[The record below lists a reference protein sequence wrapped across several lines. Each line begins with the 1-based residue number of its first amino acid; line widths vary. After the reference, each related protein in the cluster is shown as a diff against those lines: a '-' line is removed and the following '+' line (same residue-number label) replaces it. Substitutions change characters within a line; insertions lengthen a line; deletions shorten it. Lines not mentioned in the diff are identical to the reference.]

1 MMLPLK
7 TLSYSNR
14 IGLLYISSSALLL
27 LLVFISIYQI
37 TSLNLYRTI
46 ENDLDFE
53 LQKHL
58 EEIKIENNQIQLIHK
73 EEWLEREHLGVE
85 VNPVFVTFLNA
96 QKQVLE
102 KSPNLKE
109 YQLEWMITKSPT
121 AYYDTLLENNPIRQK
136 QFEVFENQQLKGYVI
151 VAMSTKNTQMVLQKL
166 QNHLLWLY
174 PLVLLVLFLIARFF
188 AGKSIQP
195 IQNIRETAQSIT
207 SQQLSQRIPLPYHKD
222 ELYRLSETIND
233 LLDKIEDTLQREK
246 QFTSD
251 ASHELRTPLSVIKG
265 TLEVLIRKPRTEAE
279 YHAKIKQCIA
289 EINQMDVLLEEL
301 LFIARNEYT
310 HCMET
315 DWSSIDLNQMFEKL
329 KVQLEHKLYQKNIQI
344 IHHLPAH
351 IKLASDIHLLEVLIK
366 NILSNAIKY
375 SEPNQTIE
383 ITAEKEISSV
393 IIKITD
399 HGKGIEAKNLDKIF
413 DSFYRVDASDN
424 APKGFG
430 IGLSIAKKIAV
441 ILNIPIQVQ
450 SMPQQGT
457 TFTLSIPSNPKEI
470 LS

>member
-1 MMLPLK
+1 MSPLK
-7 TLSYSNR
+7 NLSYSNR

-27 LLVFISIYQI
+27 LLVFISIFQI

-58 EEIKIENNQIQLIHK
+58 EEIKIENNQIELIHK
-73 EEWLEREHLGVE
+73 EEWLEREHTGVE
-85 VNPVFVTFLNA
+85 VNPVFVTFLNRN
-96 QKQVLE
+96 KELVE
-102 KSPNLKE
+102 KSPNLKNS
-109 YQLEWMITKSPT
+109 QLKWLVVKENKKYI
-121 AYYDTLLENNPIRQK
+121 DTNLEKNPIRQK
-136 QFEVFENQQLKGYVI
+136 QFEVFENKKLKGYVI

-174 PLVLLVLFLIARFF
+174 PLVLLALFFIARFF

-195 IQNIRETAQSIT
+195 VQNIRETAQSIT
-207 SQQLSQRIPLPYHKD
+207 SLQLSQRIPLPYHKD

-265 TLEVLIRKPRTEAE
+265 TLEVLIRKPRTETE
-279 YHAKIKQCIA
+279 YQNKIKQCIA

-301 LFIARNEYT
+301 LFIARNEYLPT
-310 HCMET
+310 IEAHWNLVDLHLLIQKME
-315 DWSSIDLNQMFEKL
+315 
-329 KVQLEHKLYQKNIQI
+329 VQLQNKLSQKNIQI
-344 IHHLPAH
+344 INQIPKN
-351 IKLASDIHLLEVLIK
+351 IQVTTDVHLLEVLIK

-375 SEPNQTIE
+375 SEPNQKVE
-383 ITAEKEISSV
+383 IASELDKDFV
-393 IIKITD
+393 LLKIID
-399 HGKGIEAKNLDKIF
+399 HGDGIAAENLDKIF
-413 DSFYRVDASDN
+413 RSFYRVNSSNN
-424 APKGFG
+424 APNGYG
-430 IGLSIAKKIAV
+430 IGLSIAKKIAN
-441 ILNIPIQVQ
+441 ILQIAIEVQ

-457 TFTLSIPSNPKEI
+457 TFMLHIPLNPKEI

>member
-1 MMLPLK
+1 MSPLK
-7 TLSYSNR
+7 NLSYSNR

-27 LLVFISIYQI
+27 LLVFISIFQI

-73 EEWLEREHLGVE
+73 EEWLEREHTGVE
-85 VNPVFVTFLNA
+85 VNPVFVTFLNRN
-96 QKQVLE
+96 KELVE
-102 KSPNLKE
+102 KSPNLKNS
-109 YQLEWMITKSPT
+109 QLKWLVAKENKKYI
-121 AYYDTLLENNPIRQK
+121 DTNLEKNPIRQK
-136 QFEVFENQQLKGYVI
+136 QFEVFENQKLKGYVI

-174 PLVLLVLFLIARFF
+174 PLVLLALFFIARFF

-195 IQNIRETAQSIT
+195 VQNIRETAQSIT
-207 SQQLSQRIPLPYHKD
+207 SLQLSQRIPLPYHKD

-265 TLEVLIRKPRTEAE
+265 TLEVLIRKPRTETE
-279 YHAKIKQCIA
+279 YQNKIKQCIV

-301 LFIARNEYT
+301 LFIARNEYLPNIEA
-310 HCMET
+310 HWNLVDLHLLIQKME
-315 DWSSIDLNQMFEKL
+315 
-329 KVQLEHKLYQKNIQI
+329 VQLQNKLSQKNIQM
-344 IHHLPAH
+344 
-351 IKLASDIHLLEVLIK
+351 IKQIPKNIQVTTDVHLLEVLIK

-375 SEPNQTIE
+375 SEPNQKVE
-383 ITAEKEISSV
+383 IASELDKDFV
-393 IIKITD
+393 LLKIID
-399 HGKGIEAKNLDKIF
+399 HGDGIAAENLDKIF
-413 DSFYRVDASDN
+413 HSFYRVNSSNN
-424 APKGFG
+424 APKGYG
-430 IGLSIAKKIAV
+430 IGLSIAKKIAN
-441 ILNIPIQVQ
+441 ILQIAIEVQ
-450 SMPQQGT
+450 SLPQQGT
-457 TFTLSIPSNPKEI
+457 TFMLHIPSNPKEI

>member
-1 MMLPLK
+1 MSPLK
-7 TLSYSNR
+7 NLSYSNR

-27 LLVFISIYQI
+27 LFVFISIYQI
-37 TSLNLYRTI
+37 TSVNLYRTI

-58 EEIKIENNQIQLIHK
+58 EEIKIENNEIQLIHK
-73 EEWLEREHLGVE
+73 DEWLEREHLGVE
-85 VNPVFVTFLNA
+85 VNPVFVTFLNT
-96 QKQVLE
+96 QKQVVE
-102 KSPNLKE
+102 KSPNLKNH
-109 YQLEWMITKSPT
+109 QLKWINSKKYTN
-121 AYYDTLLENNPIRQK
+121 YFDTTLEKNPIRQK
-136 QFEVFENQQLKGYVI
+136 QFEVFENQKLKGYVI

-166 QNHLLWLY
+166 QKHLLWLY
-174 PLVLLVLFLIARFF
+174 PLVLLVLFFIARFF

-207 SQQLSQRIPLPYHKD
+207 SHQLSQRIPLPYHKD

-279 YHAKIKQCIA
+279 YQTKIKQCIT

-301 LFIARNEYT
+301 LFIARNEYLPT
-310 HCMET
+310 IEAH
-315 DWSSIDLNQMFEKL
+315 WNLIDLHLLIEKME
-329 KVQLEHKLYQKNIQI
+329 VQLQNKLSQKNIQM
-344 IHHLPAH
+344 
-351 IKLASDIHLLEVLIK
+351 IKQIPKNIQVTTDVHLLEVLIK

-375 SEPNQTIE
+375 SEPNQKVE
-383 ITAEKEISSV
+383 IASELDKDFV
-393 IIKITD
+393 LLKIID
-399 HGKGIEAKNLDKIF
+399 HGDGIAAENLDKIF
-413 DSFYRVDASDN
+413 HSFYRVNSSNN
-424 APKGFG
+424 APKGYG
-430 IGLSIAKKIAV
+430 IGLSIAKKIAN
-441 ILNIPIQVQ
+441 ILQIAIEVQ
-450 SMPQQGT
+450 SLPQQGT
-457 TFTLSIPSNPKEI
+457 TFMLHIPLNPKEI

>member
-1 MMLPLK
+1 MSPLK
-7 TLSYSNR
+7 NLSYSNR

-27 LLVFISIYQI
+27 LLVFISIFQI

-73 EEWLEREHLGVE
+73 EEWLEREHTGVE
-85 VNPVFVTFLNA
+85 VNPVFVTFLNRN
-96 QKQVLE
+96 KELVE
-102 KSPNLKE
+102 KSPNLKNF
-109 YQLEWMITKSPT
+109 QLKWLVAKENKKYI
-121 AYYDTLLENNPIRQK
+121 DTNLEKNPIRQK
-136 QFEVFENQQLKGYVI
+136 QFEVFENQKLKGYVI

-174 PLVLLVLFLIARFF
+174 PLVLLALFFIARFF

-207 SQQLSQRIPLPYHKD
+207 SHQLSQRIPLPYHKD

-279 YHAKIKQCIA
+279 YQTKIKQCIT

-301 LFIARNEYT
+301 LFIARNEYLPT
-310 HCMET
+310 IEAH
-315 DWSSIDLNQMFEKL
+315 WNLIDLHLLIEKME
-329 KVQLEHKLYQKNIQI
+329 VQLQNKLSQKNIQM
-344 IHHLPAH
+344 
-351 IKLASDIHLLEVLIK
+351 IKQIPKNIQVTTDVHLLEVLIK

-375 SEPNQTIE
+375 SEPNQKVE
-383 ITAEKEISSV
+383 IASELDKDFV
-393 IIKITD
+393 LLKIID
-399 HGKGIEAKNLDKIF
+399 HGDGIAAENLDKIF
-413 DSFYRVDASDN
+413 HSFYRVNSSN
-424 APKGFG
+424 NSPKGYG
-430 IGLSIAKKIAV
+430 IGLSIAKKIAN
-441 ILNIPIQVQ
+441 ILQIAIEVQ
-450 SMPQQGT
+450 SLPQQGT
-457 TFTLSIPSNPKEI
+457 TFMLHIPLNPKEI

>member
-1 MMLPLK
+1 MSPLK
-7 TLSYSNR
+7 NLSYSNR

-27 LLVFISIYQI
+27 LLVFISIFQI

-58 EEIKIENNQIQLIHK
+58 EEIKIENNQIELIHK
-73 EEWLEREHLGVE
+73 EEWLEREHTGVE
-85 VNPVFVTFLNA
+85 VNPVFVTFLNRN
-96 QKQVLE
+96 KELVE
-102 KSPNLKE
+102 KSPNLKNS
-109 YQLEWMITKSPT
+109 QLKWLVVKENKKYI
-121 AYYDTLLENNPIRQK
+121 DTNLEKNPIRQK
-136 QFEVFENQQLKGYVI
+136 QFEVFENKKLKGYVI

-174 PLVLLVLFLIARFF
+174 PLVLLALFFIARFF

-195 IQNIRETAQSIT
+195 VQNIRETAQSIT
-207 SQQLSQRIPLPYHKD
+207 SLQLSQRIPLPYHKD

-265 TLEVLIRKPRTEAE
+265 TLEVLIRKPRTESE
-279 YHAKIKQCIA
+279 YQNKIKQCIA

-301 LFIARNEYT
+301 LFIARNEYLPT
-310 HCMET
+310 IEAHWNIV
-315 DWSSIDLNQMFEKL
+315 DLHLSIQKIE
-329 KVQLEHKLYQKNIQI
+329 VQLQNKLSQKNIQM
-344 IHHLPAH
+344 
-351 IKLASDIHLLEVLIK
+351 IKQIPKNIQVTTDVHLLEVLIK

-375 SEPNQTIE
+375 SEPNQKVE
-383 ITAEKEISSV
+383 IASELDKDFV
-393 IIKITD
+393 LLKIID
-399 HGKGIEAKNLDKIF
+399 HGDGIAAENLDKIF
-413 DSFYRVDASDN
+413 HSFYRVNSSNN
-424 APKGFG
+424 APKGYG
-430 IGLSIAKKIAV
+430 IGLSIAKKIAN
-441 ILNIPIQVQ
+441 ILQIAIEVQ

-457 TFTLSIPSNPKEI
+457 TFMLHIPLNPKEI

>member
-1 MMLPLK
+1 MSPLK
-7 TLSYSNR
+7 NLSYSNR

-27 LLVFISIYQI
+27 LLVFISIFQI

-73 EEWLEREHLGVE
+73 EEWLEREHTGVE
-85 VNPVFVTFLNA
+85 VNPVFVTFLNRN
-96 QKQVLE
+96 KELVE
-102 KSPNLKE
+102 KSPNLKNS
-109 YQLEWMITKSPT
+109 QLKWLVAKENKKYI
-121 AYYDTLLENNPIRQK
+121 DTNLEKNPIRQK
-136 QFEVFENQQLKGYVI
+136 QFEVFENQKLKGYVI

-174 PLVLLVLFLIARFF
+174 PLVLLALFFIARFF
-188 AGKSIQP
+188 AEKSIQP
-195 IQNIRETAQSIT
+195 VQNIRETAQSIT
-207 SQQLSQRIPLPYHKD
+207 SLQLSQRIPLPYHKD

-265 TLEVLIRKPRTEAE
+265 TLEVLIRKPRTETE
-279 YHAKIKQCIA
+279 YQNKIKQCIV

-301 LFIARNEYT
+301 LFIARNEYLPT
-310 HCMET
+310 IEAHWNLVDLHLLIQKME
-315 DWSSIDLNQMFEKL
+315 
-329 KVQLEHKLYQKNIQI
+329 VQLQNKLSQKNIQI
-344 IHHLPAH
+344 IKQIPKN
-351 IKLASDIHLLEVLIK
+351 IQVTTDVHLLEVLIK

-375 SEPNQTIE
+375 SEPNQKVE
-383 ITAEKEISSV
+383 IVSELDKDFV
-393 IIKITD
+393 LLKIID
-399 HGKGIEAKNLDKIF
+399 HGDGIAAENLDKIF
-413 DSFYRVDASDN
+413 HSFYRVNSSNN
-424 APKGFG
+424 APKGYG
-430 IGLSIAKKIAV
+430 IGLSIAKKIAN
-441 ILNIPIQVQ
+441 ILQIAIEVQ
-450 SMPQQGT
+450 SLPQQGT
-457 TFTLSIPSNPKEI
+457 TFMLHIPLNPKEI

>member
-1 MMLPLK
+1 MMLSLK

-14 IGLLYISSSALLL
+14 IGLLYISSSAMLL

-58 EEIKIENNQIQLIHK
+58 EEIKIESNQIQLIHK

-85 VNPVFVTFLNA
+85 VNPVFVTFLNT
-96 QKQVLE
+96 QKQVVE
-102 KSPNLKE
+102 KSPNLKNH
-109 YQLEWMITKSPT
+109 QLKWINSKKYTN
-121 AYYDTLLENNPIRQK
+121 YFDTTLEKNPIRQK
-136 QFEVFENQQLKGYVI
+136 QFEVFENQKLKGYVI

-166 QNHLLWLY
+166 QKHLLWLY
-174 PLVLLVLFLIARFF
+174 PLVLLVLFFIARFF

-207 SQQLSQRIPLPYHKD
+207 SHQLSQRIPLPYHKD

-279 YHAKIKQCIA
+279 YQTKIKQCIT

-301 LFIARNEYT
+301 LFIARNEYLPT
-310 HCMET
+310 IEAH
-315 DWSSIDLNQMFEKL
+315 WNLIDLHLLIEKME
-329 KVQLEHKLYQKNIQI
+329 VQLQNKLSQKNIQM
-344 IHHLPAH
+344 
-351 IKLASDIHLLEVLIK
+351 IKQIPKNIQVTTDVHLLEVLIK

-375 SEPNQTIE
+375 SEPNQKVE
-383 ITAEKEISSV
+383 IVSELDKDFV
-393 IIKITD
+393 LLKIID
-399 HGKGIEAKNLDKIF
+399 HGDGIAAENLDKIF
-413 DSFYRVDASDN
+413 HSFYRVNSSNN
-424 APKGFG
+424 APKGYG
-430 IGLSIAKKIAV
+430 IGLSIAKKIANILQIV
-441 ILNIPIQVQ
+441 IEVQ
-450 SMPQQGT
+450 SLPQQGT
-457 TFTLSIPSNPKEI
+457 TFMLHIPLNPKEI

>member
-1 MMLPLK
+1 MSPLK
-7 TLSYSNR
+7 NLSYSNR

-27 LLVFISIYQI
+27 LLVFISIFQI

-73 EEWLEREHLGVE
+73 EEWLEREHTGVE
-85 VNPVFVTFLNA
+85 VNPVFVTFLNRN
-96 QKQVLE
+96 KELVE
-102 KSPNLKE
+102 KSPNLKNS
-109 YQLEWMITKSPT
+109 QLKWLVANENKKYI
-121 AYYDTLLENNPIRQK
+121 DTNLEKNPIRQK
-136 QFEVFENQQLKGYVI
+136 QFEVFENQKLKGYVI

-174 PLVLLVLFLIARFF
+174 PLVLLALFFIARFF

-207 SQQLSQRIPLPYHKD
+207 SHQLSQRIPLPYHKD

-265 TLEVLIRKPRTEAE
+265 TLEVLIRKPRTETE
-279 YHAKIKQCIA
+279 YQNKIKQCIV

-301 LFIARNEYT
+301 LFIARNEYLPT
-310 HCMET
+310 IEAHWNLVDLHLLIQKME
-315 DWSSIDLNQMFEKL
+315 
-329 KVQLEHKLYQKNIQI
+329 VQLQNKLSQKNIQM
-344 IHHLPAH
+344 
-351 IKLASDIHLLEVLIK
+351 IKQIPKNIQVTTDVHLLEVLIK

-375 SEPNQTIE
+375 SEPNQKVE
-383 ITAEKEISSV
+383 IASELDKDFV
-393 IIKITD
+393 LLKIID
-399 HGKGIEAKNLDKIF
+399 HGDGIAAENLDKIF
-413 DSFYRVDASDN
+413 HSFYRVNSSNN
-424 APKGFG
+424 APKGYG
-430 IGLSIAKKIAV
+430 IGLSIAKKIAN
-441 ILNIPIQVQ
+441 ILQIAIEVQ
-450 SMPQQGT
+450 SLPQQGT
-457 TFTLSIPSNPKEI
+457 TFMLHIPLNPKEI

>member
-1 MMLPLK
+1 MSPLK
-7 TLSYSNR
+7 NLSYSNR

-27 LLVFISIYQI
+27 LLVFISIFQI

-73 EEWLEREHLGVE
+73 EEWLEREHTGVE
-85 VNPVFVTFLNA
+85 VNPVFVTFLNRN
-96 QKQVLE
+96 KELVE
-102 KSPNLKE
+102 KSPNLKNS
-109 YQLEWMITKSPT
+109 QLKWLVAKENKKYI
-121 AYYDTLLENNPIRQK
+121 DTNLEKNPIRQK
-136 QFEVFENQQLKGYVI
+136 QFEVFENQKLKGYVI
-151 VAMSTKNTQMVLQKL
+151 VAMSTKNTQIVLQKL

-174 PLVLLVLFLIARFF
+174 PLVLLALFFIARFF

-195 IQNIRETAQSIT
+195 VQNIRETAQSIT
-207 SQQLSQRIPLPYHKD
+207 SLQLSQRIPLPYHKD

-265 TLEVLIRKPRTEAE
+265 TLEVLIRKPRTETE
-279 YHAKIKQCIA
+279 YQNKIKQCIV

-301 LFIARNEYT
+301 LFIARNEYLPNIEA
-310 HCMET
+310 H
-315 DWSSIDLNQMFEKL
+315 WNLIDLHLLIQKME
-329 KVQLEHKLYQKNIQI
+329 VQLQNKLSQKNIQI
-344 IHHLPAH
+344 IKQIPKN
-351 IKLASDIHLLEVLIK
+351 IQVTTDVHLLEVLIK

-375 SEPNQTIE
+375 SEPNQKVE
-383 ITAEKEISSV
+383 IVSELDKDFV
-393 IIKITD
+393 LLKIID
-399 HGKGIEAKNLDKIF
+399 HGDGIAAENLDKIF
-413 DSFYRVDASDN
+413 HSFYRVNSSNN
-424 APKGFG
+424 APKGYG
-430 IGLSIAKKIAV
+430 IGLSIAKKIAN
-441 ILNIPIQVQ
+441 ILQIAIEVQ
-450 SMPQQGT
+450 SLPQQGT
-457 TFTLSIPSNPKEI
+457 TFMLHIPLNPKEI

>member
-1 MMLPLK
+1 MMSPLK
-7 TLSYSNR
+7 NLSYSNR

-27 LLVFISIYQI
+27 LLVFISIFQI

-73 EEWLEREHLGVE
+73 EEWLEREHTGVE
-85 VNPVFVTFLNA
+85 VNPVFVTFLNRN
-96 QKQVLE
+96 KELVE
-102 KSPNLKE
+102 KSPNLKNS
-109 YQLEWMITKSPT
+109 QLKWLVAKENKKYI
-121 AYYDTLLENNPIRQK
+121 DTNLEKNPIRQK
-136 QFEVFENQQLKGYVI
+136 QFEVFENQKLKGYVI

-174 PLVLLVLFLIARFF
+174 PLVLLALYFIARFF

-195 IQNIRETAQSIT
+195 VQNILETAQSIT
-207 SQQLSQRIPLPYHKD
+207 SLQLSQRIPLPYHKD

-265 TLEVLIRKPRTEAE
+265 TLEVLIRKPRTETE
-279 YHAKIKQCIA
+279 YQNKIKQCIV

-301 LFIARNEYT
+301 LFIARNEYLPT
-310 HCMET
+310 IEAHWNLVDLHLLIQKME
-315 DWSSIDLNQMFEKL
+315 
-329 KVQLEHKLYQKNIQI
+329 VQLQNKLSQKNIQI
-344 IHHLPAH
+344 IKQIPKN
-351 IKLASDIHLLEVLIK
+351 IQVTTDVHLLEVLIK

-375 SEPNQTIE
+375 SEPNQKVE
-383 ITAEKEISSV
+383 IVSELDKDFV
-393 IIKITD
+393 LLKIID
-399 HGKGIEAKNLDKIF
+399 HGDGIAAENLDKIF
-413 DSFYRVDASDN
+413 HSFYRVNSSNN
-424 APKGFG
+424 APKGYG
-430 IGLSIAKKIAV
+430 IGLSIAKKIAN
-441 ILNIPIQVQ
+441 ILQIAIEVQ
-450 SMPQQGT
+450 SLPQQGT
-457 TFTLSIPSNPKEI
+457 TFMLHIPLNPKEI